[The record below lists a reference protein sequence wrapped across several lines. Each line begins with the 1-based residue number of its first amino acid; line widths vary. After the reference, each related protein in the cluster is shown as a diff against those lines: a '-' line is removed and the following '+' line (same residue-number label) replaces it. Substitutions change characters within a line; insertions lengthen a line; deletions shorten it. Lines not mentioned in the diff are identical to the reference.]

1 VAVPAGLGNSVQLT
15 AVRVGPGTVAA
26 PVWLLLLV
34 TLCTGV
40 SSVAAVHADNRD
52 EPALTRVEDLDYTTK
67 CLLLTTVTSLAAGIE
82 WII

>member
-1 VAVPAGLGNSVQLT
+1 LT
-15 AVRVGPGTVAA
+15 AVGVGPGTVAA

-40 SSVAAVHADNRD
+40 SSVAAVHADNNRD
-52 EPALTRVEDLDYTTK
+52 EPALTLENLDYATE
-67 CLLLTTVTSLAAGIE
+67 CLLLTTVTSLAAGME

>member
-1 VAVPAGLGNSVQLT
+1 MTGPSAAVDSRSGRSW
-15 AVRVGPGTVAA
+15 TVTA

-67 CLLLTTVTSLAAGIE
+67 CLPLTTVTSLAAGME